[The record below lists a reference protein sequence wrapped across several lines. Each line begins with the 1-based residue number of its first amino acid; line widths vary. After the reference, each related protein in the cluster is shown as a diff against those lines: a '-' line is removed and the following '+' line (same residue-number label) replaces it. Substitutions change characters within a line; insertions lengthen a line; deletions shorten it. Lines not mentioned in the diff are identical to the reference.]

1 MAATDRDLSDMQRAV
16 QSAFGLH
23 WKLFLFQGAVMVILG
38 GLAVCA
44 PMLATLFVD
53 IYVGWLLLIAGVVGL
68 IALISTHQMHA
79 FVWSLVTAAVSV
91 AVGALLIW
99 KPVEG
104 ALSLTLVLTGFFI
117 VEGVFQSSIAIAYR
131 QVLAGTWGW
140 MLTSGLSDLVLA
152 AIIIGGWPGTAI
164 WALGLLV
171 GVNLLM
177 SGCAVVASA
186 LAGRDIAQGTG
197 GPLRV

>member
-1 MAATDRDLSDMQRAV
+1 
-16 QSAFGLH
+16 LH
-23 WKLFLFQGAVMVILG
+23 WKLFLFQGAVMIILG
-38 GLAVCA
+38 VLAVGA

-68 IALISTHQMHA
+68 IALFSTHQMHA

-104 ALSLTLVLTGFFI
+104 AVSLTLVLTGFFI
-117 VEGVFQSSIAIAYR
+117 VEGVFQSTIAIAYR

-140 MLTSGLSDLVLA
+140 MLMSGLSDLVLA
-152 AIIIGGWPGTAI
+152 AIIIAGWPGTAI

-186 LAGRDIAQGTG
+186 LAGRDIARRGG
-197 GPLRV
+197 GPVRV